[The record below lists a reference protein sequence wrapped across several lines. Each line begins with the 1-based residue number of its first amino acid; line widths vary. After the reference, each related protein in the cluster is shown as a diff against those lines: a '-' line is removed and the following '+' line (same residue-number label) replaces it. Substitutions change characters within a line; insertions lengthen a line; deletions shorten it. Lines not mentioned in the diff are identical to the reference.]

1 MVNILALWKPQCST
15 GAAGRAWATG
25 THIPT
30 KRWLCCLLVKDS
42 NHIFGMVGFS
52 GSRVE
57 LKKVLA
63 NVTSLYLFPFFL
75 VNLWD
80 WITWHHLSLF
90 PFKPKLRFVQMT
102 IAQNRRLEASWIWAD
117 GSNLSRC
124 FFETTKNAV
133 HKTLHRNTIYM
144 IYIYICVYIYMDMYL
159 HIYIIFVCSN
169 MFNLFCSSVCETN
182 NNYLICIQKT
192 TCGVGFPTPHFFRG
206 LQPNNH
212 LVPGGDT
219 AGKPG
224 KPFQLT
230 AW

>member
-30 KRWLCCLLVKDS
+30 KRWLCCLLVKIWAPAAVGEGFES
-42 NHIFGMVGFS
+42 HFGMVGFS

-63 NVTSLYLFPFFL
+63 KVTLLYLFPFFQ

-102 IAQNRRLEASWIWAD
+102 IAQNRRLEASWIWAVD
-117 GSNLSRC
+117 KYRYGHGSNLSLC
-124 FFETTKNAV
+124 FLKRLKTAV
-133 HKTLHRNTIYM
+133 YKTLHRNTIYM
-144 IYIYICVYIYMDMYL
+144 IYTCVYIYMDMYI
-159 HIYIIFVCSN
+159 HIYIHIYLYVQICSISFVLR
-169 MFNLFCSSVCETN
+169 FVKQT
-182 NNYLICIQKT
+182 ITI
-192 TCGVGFPTPHFFRG
+192 
-206 LQPNNH
+206 
-212 LVPGGDT
+212 
-219 AGKPG
+219 
-224 KPFQLT
+224 
-230 AW
+230 

>member
-102 IAQNRRLEASWIWAD
+102 IAQNRRLEASWIWAVD
-117 GSNLSRC
+117 KHRYGHGSNLSLC
-124 FFETTKNAV
+124 FLKRLKTQCTKHYIETLYTWYIRV
-133 HKTLHRNTIYM
+133 Y
-144 IYIYICVYIYMDMYL
+144 IYIYLYVQICLIS
-159 HIYIIFVCSN
+159 FVLR
-169 MFNLFCSSVCETN
+169 FVKQT
-182 NNYLICIQKT
+182 ITI
-192 TCGVGFPTPHFFRG
+192 
-206 LQPNNH
+206 
-212 LVPGGDT
+212 
-219 AGKPG
+219 
-224 KPFQLT
+224 
-230 AW
+230 